1 MGQIIKE
8 PICRDRI
15 RRISGGFGWVDHRL
29 VRDRYVERCSP
40 TALAVYLFLVAVA
53 DADGVS
59 YWGDAAICERLR
71 LGRTELKHVRSELE
85 AADLIAYEQPIWQLL
100 QLPSQPEA
108 RR

>member
-8 PICRDRI
+8 PICRNRI

-29 VRDRYVERCSP
+29 VRDRYVDRCSP

-59 YWGDAAICERLR
+59 YWGDTAICERLR
-71 LGRTELKHVRSELE
+71 LGRTELQHARAELE
-85 AADLIAYEQPIWQLL
+85 GADLLAYEQPIWQLL
-100 QLPSQPEA
+100 QLPSVPEV